1 MKLWSGCGF
10 CWGCFS
16 HFMGPSADDYCLRV
30 ASYPPPSTLSACGF
44 SAVIPHL
51 CMPQAPPV
59 VPDLSVRS
67 FPVKCSF
74 FPSILTSFRW
84 KKGCVS
90 NMMFNADG
98 LLQWFCHILNLS
110 DHGVTTWRDGP
121 CCPLKKRFEGAV
133 LGLLDNPVYPGL
145 SSKLAIPPVG
155 VGST

>member
-16 HFMGPSADDYCLRV
+16 HFMGPSADDDFLRV

-74 FPSILTSFRW
+74 FPSILMSFRW
-84 KKGCVS
+84 KKVVYLIWCLMLMVYCNDSVTSWISVVMGWPHGGMGPAALWRRGLKELFWGCWIILFTLGS
-90 NMMFNADG
+90 APNWPY
-98 LLQWFCHILNLS
+98 LL
-110 DHGVTTWRDGP
+110 
-121 CCPLKKRFEGAV
+121 
-133 LGLLDNPVYPGL
+133 
-145 SSKLAIPPVG
+145 
-155 VGST
+155 